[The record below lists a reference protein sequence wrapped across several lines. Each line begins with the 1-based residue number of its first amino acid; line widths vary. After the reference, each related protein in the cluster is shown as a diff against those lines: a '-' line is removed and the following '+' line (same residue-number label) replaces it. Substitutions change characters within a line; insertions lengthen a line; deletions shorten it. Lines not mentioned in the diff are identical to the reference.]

1 MIFGIRFRLYF
12 AQGSEMRTYRKQ
24 WLLVAVPG
32 VVLTTW
38 MALAL
43 QTRRVDYDAL
53 KNAAKGSEWLTVGQN
68 YSEQRHSTLTQINAS
83 NVSQLA
89 MAWSYEVGPG
99 GGKQET
105 TPLFADGI
113 LYGITNWSITFAVDA
128 RTGKE
133 IWRYDPMAD
142 RTINQPGRQRVC
154 CGIVNRGIALYEGKV
169 FVPVIDG
176 RLEALDAATGKLLW
190 SVLAI
195 PKTAEGEI
203 SAYSLTMAPRVANGK
218 VFIGNAGGEYQPFRG
233 YVTAFDVN
241 NGKELWRFYVT
252 PGDPSKPF
260 ENKAM
265 EAAAKTWTGEWWKY
279 GGGGSIWDGM
289 AIDPDANLLYVGT
302 GNGNPWALDIR
313 NEKGSRHDNLY
324 IASILAIDM
333 NSGQLKWHYQCTP
346 GDQWDYDAV
355 QQLLLADLQIGGRT
369 RRVLMQA
376 NKNGYFYVLD
386 RITGEFISGAPM
398 APVSWARGLDPKS
411 GKPIIND
418 EAYYTSARG
427 VTVSPVQMHNSAPM
441 AFNPATGL
449 VYVPIAS
456 SGSFSFT
463 AAETYTPT
471 PGAQNFGLNLG
482 RGRGGGTPAPPLA
495 APPAYG
501 PTRNVRGG
509 ILSAWDPVTQTERWF
524 AQGGGQVDG
533 GALSTAS
540 NLVFQ
545 IVPNGRLVAYSADK
559 GEKLLDIATG
569 QTGGMS
575 APITYLLDG
584 KQYVAFMGG
593 TGGGGRGRGAPPA
606 PAPQEPTAGGGQQQ
620 ANPAATPPPNNSPK
634 LYAFTLNPTK

>member
-1 MIFGIRFRLYF
+1 
-12 AQGSEMRTYRKQ
+12 MRGYRKQ
-24 WLLVAVPG
+24 WLLLAVPG
-32 VVLTTW
+32 IILTTW
-38 MALAL
+38 IAVAL
-43 QTRRVDYDAL
+43 QTRRVNDDAL
-53 KNAAKGSEWLTVGQN
+53 KNAAKGSEWLTVGQS
-68 YSEQRHSTLTQINAS
+68 YSEQRHSPLTQINAS
-83 NVSQLA
+83 NVGQLA
-89 MAWSYEVGPG
+89 MAWSYDVGLG

-105 TPLFADGI
+105 TPLFANGI

-133 IWRYDPMAD
+133 IWRYEPMAD
-142 RTINQPGRQRVC
+142 RTMNQPGRQRVC

-176 RLEALDAATGKLLW
+176 RLQALDAATGKLLW
-190 SVLAI
+190 SSLAI
-195 PKTAEGEI
+195 PEIKEGEI
-203 SAYSLTMAPRVANGK
+203 SAYSLTMAPRAANGK
-218 VFIGNAGGEYQPFRG
+218 VFIGNAGAEYQPFRG
-233 YVTAFDVN
+233 YVTAFDVD
-241 NGKELWRFYVT
+241 NGKELWRFYMT

-265 EAAAKTWTGEWWKY
+265 EAAAKTWAGEWWKY

-289 AIDPDANLLYVGT
+289 AIDPEANLLYVGT

-324 IASILAIDM
+324 VASILAIDM
-333 NSGQLKWHYQCTP
+333 NNGQLKWHYQCTP

-355 QQLLLADLQIGGRT
+355 QQLTLADLQINGRT

-398 APVSWARGLDPKS
+398 APVSWARGLDPKT
-411 GKPIIND
+411 GRPIIN
-418 EAYYTSARG
+418 EESYYTSTRG
-427 VTVSPVQMHNSAPM
+427 VTVSPVQMHNTAPM

-495 APPAYG
+495 VPTAYG

-524 AQGGGQVDG
+524 APGGGQVDG

-559 GEKLLDIATG
+559 GEKLLDIPTG
-569 QTGGMS
+569 ETSGMS

-584 KQYVAFMGG
+584 RQYIAFMGG
-593 TGGGGRGRGAPPA
+593 TGGGGRGGRGRGGAPPA
-606 PAPQEPTAGGGQQQ
+606 AGQEPTAAAAQGG
-620 ANPAATPPPNNSPK
+620 NVPTPPANNSPK
-634 LYAFTLNPTK
+634 LYAFALNPGK

>member
-1 MIFGIRFRLYF
+1 MKR
-12 AQGSEMRTYRKQ
+12 YRKQ
-24 WLLVAVPG
+24 WVLAGVLG

-38 MALAL
+38 GALAL

-53 KNAAKGSEWLTVGQN
+53 KNAGKGSEWMTVGQN
-68 YSEQRHSTLTQINAS
+68 YSEQRHSTLTAINAS
-83 NVSQLA
+83 NVGQLA
-89 MAWSYEVGPG
+89 MAWSYDVGPG

-105 TPLFADGI
+105 TPLFANGV

-128 RTGKE
+128 RTGRE

-142 RTINQPGRQRVC
+142 RTISPRVC
-154 CGIVNRGIALYEGKV
+154 CGIVSRGIALYEGKI

-190 SVLAI
+190 SSPAI
-195 PKTAEGEI
+195 PKVADGEI
-203 SAYSLTMAPRVANGK
+203 SAYSITMAPRAANGK
-218 VFIGNAGGEYQPFRG
+218 VFIGNAGAEYQPFRG

-241 NGKELWRFYVT
+241 NGKELWKFYVT
-252 PGDPSKPF
+252 PGDPSKSF

-265 EAAAKTWTGEWWKY
+265 EAAAKTWAGEWWKY

-289 AIDPDANLLYVGT
+289 AVDPDANLLYVGT

-324 IASILAIDM
+324 VASILAIDM
-333 NSGQLKWHYQCTP
+333 NTGELKWHYQCTP

-355 QQLLLADLQIGGRT
+355 QQLLLADLQINGRA
-369 RRVLMQA
+369 RKVLMQA

-411 GKPIIND
+411 GRPIINE
-418 EAYYTSARG
+418 EAYYSSARG
-427 VTVSPVQMHNSAPM
+427 VTVSPVQMHNTAPM

-449 VYVPIAS
+449 VYVPIAAT
-456 SGSFSFT
+456 GSFSFT

-471 PGAQNFGLNLG
+471 PGRQNFGL
-482 RGRGGGTPAPPLA
+482 RGRGAGTAPPLA
-495 APPAYG
+495 VPPAYG
-501 PTRNVRGG
+501 PTRTVSGGRG

-524 AQGGGQVDG
+524 APGGGQVDG

-559 GEKLLDIATG
+559 GEKLLDIPTG
-569 QTGGMS
+569 QTSGMS

-584 KQYVAFMGG
+584 KQYIAFMGG
-593 TGGGGRGRGAPPA
+593 TGGGGGGRGRGGAAAPA
-606 PAPQEPTAGGGQQQ
+606 PAPQEPTAAAAQQG
-620 ANPAATPPPNNSPK
+620 NPAPGPPPNNNPK
-634 LYAFTLNPTK
+634 LYAFTLNPGK